1 MLEINKTYLSYLTLT
16 VKQKAYFSAKMDN
29 KEQIPDARQNILGDS
44 IQLCRTR
51 PDNTHTGYV
60 VLKYTCC

>member
-29 KEQIPDARQNILGDS
+29 KEQIPDAR
-44 IQLCRTR
+44 
-51 PDNTHTGYV
+51 
-60 VLKYTCC
+60 